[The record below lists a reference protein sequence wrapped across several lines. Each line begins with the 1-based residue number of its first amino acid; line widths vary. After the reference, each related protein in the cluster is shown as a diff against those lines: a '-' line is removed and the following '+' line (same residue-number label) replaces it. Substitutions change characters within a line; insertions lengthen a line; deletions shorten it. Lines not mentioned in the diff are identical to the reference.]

1 MPQPDRFAEYAAKL
15 RLDRSFRDLLL
26 ANVAIGINQQR
37 LRKLSPKTNQSL
49 DLINLY
55 SETEKLGALQRPVI
69 TKIEKLFKN
78 LLKKESFWAQT
89 SDWILQRLDRWATDN
104 HFPVECW
111 IPGVLSAVPDPNLPE
126 EIAWRESILIS
137 ACAFYVSSQ
146 LLSQLDLPN
155 RLLADLETW
164 LGLNQLDT
172 KASSPQLFQ
181 EREFERIST
190 GYPILTGAQAL
201 INNQWQDG
209 EYPAWRKRVGDGFI
223 EHQIVRQN
231 PESSRIELV
240 PGKAAWEI
248 IQQFGPEAAYIFLIF
263 SSYATDSEKP
273 WEGRIR
279 LRGTDLIKL
288 CGWDTRTDLTLG
300 KKLRKIGGLIQ
311 LVCSLS
317 VSISNIDVGNR
328 RYNIATSAM
337 WLLEELEYAGQLAL
351 TVDNNQ
357 PDIAQYEAE
366 EPDELLIG
374 IIPGRW
380 TEKFL
385 TQSGQQEKTALRE
398 YGYLAKSTLQINPY
412 RKRLAAKLA
421 IFLTVMSRIQH
432 DGCYEV
438 QDLLTRLEPQELL
451 VEIAADKRKR
461 NSLIEQWDNA
471 LLTLSQLGWQVE
483 FDPVT
488 YPEDLRPGWSLPTG
502 LPVTKVRPKLWLDR
516 WLKGMVTIKPTGL
529 IQQKLGEVK
538 GEISVPSASAGV
550 NPIADPIAAVNIV
563 ADVNDITD
571 DHTSVAVNAAA
582 NVSSISQ
589 VIPGRI
595 LEQALVAKGLSRAKL
610 AEQLQLDRSLITR
623 WINGSR
629 PIQPKHREQIWQIL
643 GPELQQVLAAGEL

>member
-1 MPQPDRFAEYAAKL
+1 MTPPDRLAEYAAKL

-55 SETEKLGALQRPVI
+55 SETEKLGALQRSVI

-78 LLKKESFWAQT
+78 LLKKESFWQQT
-89 SDWILQRLDRWATDN
+89 SEWILQRLDRWEVDN
-104 HFPVECW
+104 HSPVECW
-111 IPGVLSAVPDPNLPE
+111 IPGVLSAVPDPDLPE
-126 EIAWRESILIS
+126 EMAWRESILIS
-137 ACAFYVSSQ
+137 ACAFYVSSE
-146 LLSQLDLPN
+146 LLSQLDLVN
-155 RLLADLETW
+155 RSLEDLETW
-164 LGLNQLDT
+164 LGLKTSDSKT
-172 KASSPQLFQ
+172 TATQLFQ

-209 EYPAWRKRVGDGFI
+209 EYPAWRRRVGDGFI

-357 PDIAQYEAE
+357 PDMAQYEAE

-432 DGCYEV
+432 DGRYEV
-438 QDLLTRLEPQELL
+438 QDLLARLEPQELL

-471 LLTLSQLGWQVE
+471 LLTLQQLGWQVE
-483 FDPVT
+483 FDPLT

-502 LPVTKVRPKLWLDR
+502 LPVTKVRPKQWLER
-516 WLKGMVTIKPTGL
+516 WLKGGVTIKPTGL
-529 IQQKLGEVK
+529 IQQKLGETK
-538 GEISVPSASAGV
+538 GPSTTPTAADISLMDVSA
-550 NPIADPIAAVNIV
+550 IADVNSV
-563 ADVNDITD
+563 ADVIP
-571 DHTSVAVNAAA
+571 
-582 NVSSISQ
+582 VSDAIVIPD
-589 VIPGRI
+589 VIPGRA
-595 LEQALVAKGLSRAKL
+595 LEQALMAKGLSRAKL
-610 AEQLQLDRSLITR
+610 AEQLQLDRSLVTR

-629 PIQPKHREQIWQIL
+629 PIQPKHREQIWRVL
-643 GPELQQVLAAGEL
+643 GPELQQVLAVEPEFNSGSPITQKLN

>member
-1 MPQPDRFAEYAAKL
+1 MAAPDRIQAYATKL
-15 RLDRSFRDLLL
+15 RQDRSFRDLLL

-37 LRKLSPKTNQSL
+37 LRKLSPKTNSAL

-78 LLKKESFWAQT
+78 LLKKETFWAQT
-89 SDWILQRLDRWATDN
+89 SEWILQRLDRWETDN
-104 HFPVECW
+104 HSPVECW
-111 IPGVLSAVPDPNLPE
+111 IPGVLSAIPDPNLPE
-126 EIAWRESILIS
+126 EAAWRESILIS
-137 ACAFYVSSQ
+137 ACAFYVSSE
-146 LLSQLDLPN
+146 LLSQLDLTN
-155 RLLADLETW
+155 RSLDDLETW
-164 LGLNQLDT
+164 LGIKKVDSQAT
-172 KASSPQLFQ
+172 SPQLFKDQ
-181 EREFERIST
+181 EFERIST

-263 SSYATDSEKP
+263 SSYATDAEKP

-300 KKLRKIGGLIQ
+300 KKLRKIGGLVQ

-351 TVDNNQ
+351 TVDSDQ
-357 PDIAQYEAE
+357 PGVAQYEAE

-374 IIPGRW
+374 IIPGSW

-385 TQSGQQEKTALRE
+385 SQSGQQEKTALRE

-432 DGCYEV
+432 DGRYEV
-438 QDLLTRLEPQELL
+438 QDLLERLEPQELL
-451 VEIAADKRKR
+451 TEIAADKRKR
-461 NSLIEQWDNA
+461 NSLIDQWDSA
-471 LLTLSQLGWQVE
+471 LLTLKQVGWQVE
-483 FDPVT
+483 FDPAT
-488 YPEDLRPGWSLPTG
+488 YPEDLQPGWSLPSGRPT
-502 LPVTKVRPKLWLDR
+502 TKIRPKLWLDR
-516 WLKGMVTIKPTGL
+516 WLKGVVTIKPTGL
-529 IQQKLGEVK
+529 IQQKLGESKEAIGPPVLPTAGPNK
-538 GEISVPSASAGV
+538 VPSTG
-550 NPIADPIAAVNIV
+550 PIAV
-563 ADVNDITD
+563 T
-571 DHTSVAVNAAA
+571 HE
-582 NVSSISQ
+582 
-589 VIPGRI
+589 IPGRV
-595 LEQALVAKGLSRAKL
+595 LEQALAAKGLSRAKL
-610 AEQLQLDRSLITR
+610 AEQLGLDRSLVTR

-629 PIQPKHREQIWQIL
+629 PIQPKHREQIWQVL
-643 GPELQQVLAAGEL
+643 GVELQQVMARIGQ